1 MKDIFDVEIKVGDVV
16 AFVRKYN
23 RYFDLQ
29 KGKVVKTTPKMVFV
43 EYYDEQKETNKKSL
57 ATKLDK
63 NGNVIIVDKIIKT
76 DIKTE
81 NVREL
86 EILSDDFFIL

>member
-1 MKDIFDVEIKVGDVV
+1 MKDIFDIEIKVGDVV

-43 EYYDEQKETNKKSL
+43 EYYDEHFRDAETVKVAPYKC
-57 ATKLDK
+57 AVMKGYT
-63 NGNVIIVDKIIKT
+63 
-76 DIKTE
+76 
-81 NVREL
+81 L
-86 EILSDDFFIL
+86 EIDSAKNS

>member
-1 MKDIFDVEIKVGDVV
+1 MANDYNKYDTMKDIFGVNIKVGDVI

-43 EYYDEQKETNKKSL
+43 EYYDEHFRVTETVKVVPYKCAVMKGYTL
-57 ATKLDK
+57 
-63 NGNVIIVDKIIKT
+63 
-76 DIKTE
+76 
-81 NVREL
+81 
-86 EILSDDFFIL
+86 